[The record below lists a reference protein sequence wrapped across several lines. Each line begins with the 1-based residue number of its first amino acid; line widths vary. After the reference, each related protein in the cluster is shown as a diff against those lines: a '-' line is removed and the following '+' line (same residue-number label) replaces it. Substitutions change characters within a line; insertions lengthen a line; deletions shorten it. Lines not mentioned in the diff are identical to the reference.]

1 MALAI
6 PDGPADLTAEWLT
19 DALGAAGVLRAPA
32 RVSRASALVIAADR
46 GVGGQVARVTLE
58 YAGTEG
64 VEGGAGATL
73 PPTLVAKLPS
83 AVDLTRRGSRAVRLP
98 EREVALYRELASEL
112 PLRAPRCYYADIAPD
127 GDAFVLLLEDL
138 GGYANGDD
146 LEGVSVERLHAVA
159 RALARLHAA
168 WWESPRLERLAWLP
182 RIDARATMWERLF
195 GSTWTEV
202 RDRPAPVPGLEL
214 PAGSHEVLD
223 VLAQVGSTLY
233 TSLAAGPRTL
243 LHGDMRLDNLFFDLP
258 GAEVAAVD
266 WSNATNGPGPYDLA
280 YLCAI
285 ALPVEERRALEQALL
300 ESYVAELARAGYE
313 VDERW
318 ARGAY
323 ALSYLEPAM
332 RMVFLL
338 ARGDAGARGDRVH
351 RILVQLVERSLAAA
365 IDLDALSYLDG
376 APR

>member
-6 PDGPADLTAEWLT
+6 PDGPADLTPEWLT
-19 DALGAAGVLRAPA
+19 DALRASGVLRAPA
-32 RVSRASALVIAADR
+32 GVSRSSVLVIATDR
-46 GVGGQVARVTLE
+46 GVGGQVARVALE
-58 YAGTEG
+58 YAGIEG
-64 VEGGAGATL
+64 VERLEVAAL

-98 EREVALYRELASEL
+98 EREVALYRELAPEL

-182 RIDARATMWERLF
+182 RIDARAAMWERLF

-202 RDRPAPVPGLEL
+202 RDRPSPIAGLQL
-214 PAGSHEVLD
+214 PPGSHEVLD
-223 VLAQVGSTLY
+223 VLAEVGSTLY

-266 WSNATNGPGPYDLA
+266 WSNATSGPGPYDLA

-285 ALPVEERRALEQALL
+285 ALPFEGRRSLEPALL
-300 ESYVAELARAGYE
+300 ESYVEELARAGRE

-318 ARGAY
+318 LRGAY

-376 APR
+376 SPR